1 MKSIKEFILE
11 STMNFIQPAD
21 AEYIN
26 SNIGDDFKIVSQI
39 GDGKSHGN
47 NFVVIEITN
56 KSLSTKLHDKCDRLT
71 IHKDKDFWKISC
83 LNKNRS
89 SERANEY
96 LKLGTNS
103 TKFDSLET
111 LVAAMKEYFNI

>member
-1 MKSIKEFILE
+1 MKNIKTFIFE
-11 STMNFIQPAD
+11 STMNFIQPTEV
-21 AEYIN
+21 EYIN
-26 SNIGDDFKIVSQI
+26 SNIGDNFKIVSQV

-47 NFVVIEITN
+47 SFVVLEITN
-56 KSLSTKLHDKCDRLT
+56 KSLSNKYDRLT

-83 LNKNRS
+83 INKNLS

-111 LVAAMKEYFNI
+111 LITSMKEYFNI

>member
-1 MKSIKEFILE
+1 MKNIKTFILE
-11 STMNFIQPAD
+11 STMNFIQPTE

-26 SNIGDDFKIVSQI
+26 SNIDNNFKIVSQI

-47 NFVVIEITN
+47 SFVVLEITN
-56 KSLSTKLHDKCDRLT
+56 KSLSTKMSDKFDRLT

-83 LNKNRS
+83 VNKNRS

-111 LVAAMKEYFNI
+111 LITAMKEYFNI

>member
-1 MKSIKEFILE
+1 MKNIKDFILE
-11 STMNFIQPAD
+11 ATMNFIQPD
-21 AEYIN
+21 EAEYIS
-26 SNIGDDFKIVSQI
+26 SNIEDDFKIVSQI

-47 NFVVIEITN
+47 NFVVLEITN
-56 KSLSTKLHDKCDRLT
+56 KSLSNKFDKLT
-71 IHKDKDFWKISC
+71 IHKEKDCWKISWV
-83 LNKNRS
+83 NKNRS

-111 LVAAMKEYFNI
+111 LIAALKEYFKLK

>member
-11 STMNFIQPAD
+11 STMNFIQPAE
-21 AEYIN
+21 AEYITT
-26 SNIGDDFKIVSQI
+26 NIGDDFKIVSQI

-56 KSLSTKLHDKCDRLT
+56 KSLSDKFDRLT

-83 LNKNRS
+83 VNKNRS

-111 LVAAMKEYFNI
+111 LITALKEYFNI

>member
-1 MKSIKEFILE
+1 MKSIKDFISE
-11 STMNFIQPAD
+11 STMNFIQSAE

-26 SNIGDDFKIVSQI
+26 SNIGDNFTIVSQI

-47 NFVVIEITN
+47 NFIVLEITN
-56 KSLSTKLHDKCDRLT
+56 KSLSTKFDRLT

-83 LNKNRS
+83 VNKNRS
-89 SERANEY
+89 SEKANEY

-103 TKFDSLET
+103 TKFDSLEV
-111 LVAAMKEYFNI
+111 LVTAMKKYFNI